1 MTAQYSTTD
10 TVGSA
15 QGLGLFASFRALLSP
30 RGNRDLTTAIVLHV
44 LTGFLEGLALLAF
57 LPLALALSTGAQT
70 WGMGTGGWLVTLAV
84 LAVAGGVLRYAEA
97 LVGYRAAVDFIETAH
112 VAIGNAVARLPMGW
126 FSRKRTGEL
135 SGLVSHQ
142 FMQAAEVLAHM
153 LSTLVTG
160 TSTLVTVAVGLWF
173 LDVRLGMIITVL
185 TPVTVLLLWLS
196 RTIKKGIDART
207 HQAGA
212 DVSSR
217 IVEFSSCQA
226 ALRAAGRARS
236 FAPLD
241 RAIADDAR
249 AQTTSLWIS
258 SAALALGSMAV
269 QALIVAS
276 IIVAGTLALDQAL
289 GPIETIAFI
298 GIMLRFGLVLQSLSQ
313 MVVALESG
321 RIPLRKTHEILS
333 TPRLP
338 EAESPVELTAP
349 GRIELDRVTF
359 GYASGAPV
367 LEAVDL
373 AVPAGAMTAIVGP
386 SGSGKSTITS
396 LIARFWDVDAGTV
409 RVGGADIREMPTQ
422 QLMSQLSMVFQDVYL
437 FDDTLWANIAVG
449 DPSASRERILEA
461 AAMSGVTSIA
471 EALPAGWDTPVGEG
485 GRALSGGERQRV
497 SIARALLKGAPI
509 VLIDEASS
517 ALDAENEANV
527 LASIDRLRTTST
539 LIVIAHKLDTVRR
552 ADRIVVLDGAGGIA
566 EAGTHESLLEHGGRY
581 RSFWDQRQAAAGW
594 RLSG

>member
-1 MTAQYSTTD
+1 
-10 TVGSA
+10 
-15 QGLGLFASFRALLSP
+15 
-30 RGNRDLTTAIVLHV
+30 
-44 LTGFLEGLALLAF
+44 
-57 LPLALALSTGAQT
+57 
-70 WGMGTGGWLVTLAV
+70 
-84 LAVAGGVLRYAEA
+84 
-97 LVGYRAAVDFIETAH
+97 
-112 VAIGNAVARLPMGW
+112 
-126 FSRKRTGEL
+126 
-135 SGLVSHQ
+135 
-142 FMQAAEVLAHM
+142 
-153 LSTLVTG
+153 
-160 TSTLVTVAVGLWF
+160 
-173 LDVRLGMIITVL
+173 
-185 TPVTVLLLWLS
+185 
-196 RTIKKGIDART
+196 
-207 HQAGA
+207 
-212 DVSSR
+212 
-217 IVEFSSCQA
+217 
-226 ALRAAGRARS
+226 
-236 FAPLD
+236 
-241 RAIADDAR
+241 
-249 AQTTSLWIS
+249 
-258 SAALALGSMAV
+258 
-269 QALIVAS
+269 
-276 IIVAGTLALDQAL
+276 
-289 GPIETIAFI
+289 
-298 GIMLRFGLVLQSLSQ
+298 
-313 MVVALESG
+313 
-321 RIPLRKTHEILS
+321 
-333 TPRLP
+333 
-338 EAESPVELTAP
+338 
-349 GRIELDRVTF
+349 
-359 GYASGAPV
+359 
-367 LEAVDL
+367 
-373 AVPAGAMTAIVGP
+373 MTAIVGP